1 MPPLSEREQQ
11 ILDELEKELHSDG
24 VSDRPGRESE
34 ERSGERL
41 LGLKLGI
48 LVFVTGIV
56 LLVWFFASGFLVAGV
71 AAFAAMV
78 GGIVMGASSMR
89 AEIARGSKPGE
100 RIARAVGGWEQTL
113 RDRYRD
119 RDEK

>member
-11 ILDELEKELHSDG
+11 ILDELEKELRSDG
-24 VSDRPGRESE
+24 VSSRPGRERAE
-34 ERSGERL
+34 GSGERL

-48 LVFVTGIV
+48 LLFLTGIV
-56 LLVWFFASGFLVAGV
+56 LLVWFFASGLLIAGV

-78 GGIVMGASSMR
+78 GGIVLGASSMR
-89 AEIARGSKPGE
+89 AEIGRGSRPGE
-100 RIARAVGGWEQTL
+100 RIARAVGAWEQTL

>member
-11 ILDELEKELHSDG
+11 ILDQLEKELHSDG
-24 VSDRPGRESE
+24 VSSTPGAERP

-56 LLVWFFASGFLVAGV
+56 LLVWFFASGLLIAGV

-78 GGIVMGASSMR
+78 GGIVMGASSLR
-89 AEIARGSKPGE
+89 AEIGRGSGPGE

-113 RDRYRD
+113 RHRYRN